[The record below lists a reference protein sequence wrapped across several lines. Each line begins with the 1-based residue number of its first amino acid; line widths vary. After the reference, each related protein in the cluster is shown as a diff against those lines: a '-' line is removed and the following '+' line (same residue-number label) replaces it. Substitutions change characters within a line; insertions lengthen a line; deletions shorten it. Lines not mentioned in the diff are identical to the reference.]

1 MNSRWVALCAACVA
15 ATALALP
22 ARAADK
28 IKIGVISTFS
38 GPSGFNGTSTRDA
51 MNLAVEHLGGKIG
64 GLPVELLFEDDQQ
77 KPDQGVSIANKYLRQ
92 DKVDVILGSTFSNVT
107 IAMYVPIVKA
117 ETVIISTIAGP
128 SQIAGKGCSPYFF
141 STSWQGDNFAEA
153 MGAYLEKK
161 GIQNIYLMAPNYAAG
176 HDVLTGFKRYY
187 KGKIADEVYTPLDQ
201 LDFTSELTQVRAANP
216 SALFVFYP
224 GGLGIQFVKQYAQ
237 SGLKDK
243 VPLYTAYTVD
253 NSTLPAI
260 GNDALGQVTATLWN
274 AQIDNPQN
282 KRFVAD
288 FTKKYGYMPAEYSA
302 QAYDTINL
310 LDSAVRAVK
319 GKIEDKKAFIAA
331 IDKADFKAVR
341 GNFRFNTNH
350 FGIQNLYL
358 ESVEKGAD
366 GKPYL
371 KLGDVAIKDR
381 GDAYADQCHM
391 AAVR

>member
-1 MNSRWVALCAACVA
+1 
-15 ATALALP
+15 
-22 ARAADK
+22 
-28 IKIGVISTFS
+28 
-38 GPSGFNGTSTRDA
+38 
-51 MNLAVEHLGGKIG
+51 
-64 GLPVELLFEDDQQ
+64 
-77 KPDQGVSIANKYLRQ
+77 
-92 DKVDVILGSTFSNVT
+92 
-107 IAMYVPIVKA
+107 
-117 ETVIISTIAGP
+117 
-128 SQIAGKGCSPYFF
+128 
-141 STSWQGDNFAEA
+141 

-302 QAYDTINL
+302 QAYDTIDL

>member
-1 MNSRWVALCAACVA
+1 MNSRLIVLLLAGVVF
-15 ATALALP
+15 ALP
-22 ARAADK
+22 AQAADK

-64 GLPVELLFEDDQQ
+64 GLPTELLFEDDQQ

-92 DKVDVILGSTFSNVT
+92 EKVDIIIGSTFSNVT

-117 ETVIISTIAGP
+117 ETIIISSIAGP
-128 SQIAGKGCSPYFF
+128 SQIAGKGCSPYYF

-153 MGAYLEKK
+153 MGAYIEKK

-187 KGKIADEVYTPLDQ
+187 KGKVADELYTPLDQ
-201 LDFTSELTQVRAANP
+201 LDFTSELTQIRAANP

-260 GNDALGQVTATLWN
+260 GDDALGQVTATLWN
-274 AQIDNPQN
+274 AQLDNPAN

-288 FTKKYGYMPAEYSA
+288 FTRKYGYMPAEYGA

-310 LDSAVRAVK
+310 IDSAVRAVK
-319 GKIEDKKAFIAA
+319 GKIEDKKGFIAA
-331 IDKADFKAVR
+331 LEKADFSAVR
-341 GNFRFNTNH
+341 GSFRFNTNH
-350 FGIQNLYL
+350 FGIQNFYL
-358 ESVEKGAD
+358 EQVEKGPD

-371 KLGDVAIKDR
+371 KLGDLALKDH
-381 GDAYADQCHM
+381 GDAYAAECHM
-391 AAVR
+391 EK